1 MFTKIG
7 GILVGVPLFAPDG
20 GAGAGAGGGAGTGD
34 PGVGTGTGGGNPPGT
49 GLELPKTAEELQKL
63 LQSTADKRVTDALKT
78 AQEKWELDYKA
89 KLELEKAEAAK
100 LAKMS
105 EADKAQALLDKSKLE
120 LETREKS
127 LAQKELKL
135 ETINILNDKKL
146 PITFAD
152 ILLGEDADKTKA
164 NVDTF
169 DKAFREALEAAVN
182 ERLKGNPPKGGLGG
196 NAGDNFG
203 KKVAE
208 AYSKNNEALEKARQS
223 YFD

>member
-1 MFTKIG
+1 MNQPFYKSLFLPLNLQFFSADPG
-7 GILVGVPLFAPDG
+7 GAG
-20 GAGAGAGGGAGTGD
+20 GAGAGTTDPGAGGGT
-34 PGVGTGTGGGNPPGT
+34 PPAI
-49 GLELPKTAEELQKL
+49 ELPKTVEELQKL
-63 LQSTADKRVTDALKT
+63 LQSEADKRVSGALKT
-78 AQEKWELDYKA
+78 AQEKWEVDYKT
-89 KLELEKAEAAK
+89 KLEAEKAEAEK

-105 EADKAQALLDKSKLE
+105 ATEKAEALLAKTQKDIAD
-120 LETREKS
+120 REKAI
-127 LAQKELKL
+127 AQKELKL
-135 ETINILNDKKL
+135 ETINILNEKKL

-152 ILLGEDADKTKA
+152 VLLGEDAEKTKG

-169 DKAFREALEAAVN
+169 DKAFREAVEAAVN
-182 ERLKGNPPKGGLGG
+182 ERLKGNPPKGGAGG

>member
-7 GILVGVPLFAPDG
+7 GILVGVPLLAPDG
-20 GAGAGAGGGAGTGD
+20 GAGAGGGTGTGDPGGAGTG
-34 PGVGTGTGGGNPPGT
+34 TGGANPPGAA
-49 GLELPKTAEELQKL
+49 LELPKTAEELQKL
-63 LQSTADKRVTDALKT
+63 LQSEADKRVSGALKT
-78 AQEKWELDYKA
+78 AQEKWELDYKT
-89 KLELEKAEAAK
+89 KLEAEKAEAEK

-105 EADKAQALLDKSKLE
+105 ATEKAEALLAKTQKDIAD
-120 LETREKS
+120 REKAI
-127 LAQKELKL
+127 AQKELKL
-135 ETINILNDKKL
+135 ETINILNEKKL

-152 ILLGEDADKTKA
+152 VLLGEDAEKTKG

-169 DKAFREALEAAVN
+169 EKAFREAVETAVN
-182 ERLKGNPPKGGLGG
+182 ERLKGNPPKGGAGG

>member
-1 MFTKIG
+1 MFKKIG
-7 GILVGVPLFAPDG
+7 GMLVGVPLLAHDG
-20 GAGAGAGGGAGTGD
+20 GAGAGGGTGTGDSGAGTGS
-34 PGVGTGTGGGNPPGT
+34 GGTPPGT
-49 GLELPKTAEELQKL
+49 GLEIPKTVEELQKL
-63 LQSTADKRVTDALKT
+63 LQSEADKRVSGALKT

-169 DKAFREALEAAVN
+169 DKAFREAVEAAVN
-182 ERLKGNPPKGGLGG
+182 ERLKGNPPKGGTGG

>member
-7 GILVGVPLFAPDG
+7 GRLVGIPLMASDG

-78 AQEKWELDYKA
+78 AQEKWELDYKT
-89 KLELEKAEAAK
+89 KLEAEKAEAEK

-105 EADKAQALLDKSKLE
+105 ATEKAEALLAKTQKDIAD
-120 LETREKS
+120 REKAI
-127 LAQKELKL
+127 AQKELKL
-135 ETINILNDKKL
+135 ETINILNEKKL

-152 ILLGEDADKTKA
+152 VLLGEDADKTKA

-169 DKAFREALEAAVN
+169 DKAFREAVEAAVN
-182 ERLKGNPPKGGLGG
+182 ERLKGNPPKGGSGG

-208 AYSKNNEALEKARQS
+208 AYSKNNEVLEKARQS